1 MSGRRHLPTRHREE
15 RRTIM
20 DTRHAFLRGTAAL
33 SLAVMIVGSAV
44 LAPSASAGP
53 LSGTTD
59 FHSVANKPKKDSKAD
74 DSWGDSGGGGLSNG
88 PILGDVVNQV
98 KNESPDQLIDDV
110 AGLAPLVVP
119 LIGIFTK

>member
-1 MSGRRHLPTRHREE
+1 MSGRRHLPARHGEE
-15 RRTIM
+15 RRTKM
-20 DTRHAFLRGTAAL
+20 DTRQAFLRGTAAL

-44 LAPSASAGP
+44 LAPSASAAP

-74 DSWGDSGGGGLSNG
+74 DSGSDSGGGGGLGNV

-110 AGLAPLVVP
+110 AGLAHLVV
-119 LIGIFTK
+119 

>member
-1 MSGRRHLPTRHREE
+1 MSGRRHLPARHGEE
-15 RRTIM
+15 RSTNM

-44 LAPSASAGP
+44 LAPSASAAP

-74 DSWGDSGGGGLSNG
+74 DNEGDSGGGGIGNI
-88 PILGDVVNQV
+88 PIIGDVVNQV
-98 KNESPDQLIDDV
+98 QNESPDQMIDDV
-110 AGLAPLVVP
+110 AGLAHLVVP

>member
-1 MSGRRHLPTRHREE
+1 
-15 RRTIM
+15 M
-20 DTRHAFLRGTAAL
+20 DTRHALLRGSAAL
-33 SLAVMIVGSAV
+33 SLAIVITGSSV
-44 LAPSASAGP
+44 LAPSASAAP

-74 DSWGDSGGGGLSNG
+74 EGDSGDSGGGGLSSV

-98 KNESPDQLIDDV
+98 KNESPDQMIDDV
-110 AGLAPLVVP
+110 AGLAHLVVP